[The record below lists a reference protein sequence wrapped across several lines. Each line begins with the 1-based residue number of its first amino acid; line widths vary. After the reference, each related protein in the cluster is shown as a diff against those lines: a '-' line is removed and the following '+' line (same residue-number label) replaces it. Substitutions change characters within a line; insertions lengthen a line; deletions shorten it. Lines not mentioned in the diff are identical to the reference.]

1 MKKIL
6 TLFFLV
12 PLCLL
17 SVLTTIYIFSKKE
30 PLFFIRNI
38 KINGANQLKEGDIMS
53 KVAPFV
59 QENLFKVDIHKMN
72 EVITSHPFVREV
84 RIKKVYPFSIVI
96 DVEEKKASALWV
108 NGEGKVSVLDECG
121 EPYKGLTGAEA
132 KGMFLI
138 NAGERADAKSL
149 YRDVNHWVAKGLIKK
164 EAISEVAYNEGTVT
178 IFGVE
183 DGVEIIL
190 GKEDQEGRLKRAVA
204 VLEDARKRGLLI
216 KCIDARF
223 EKGAI
228 IQERKG

>member
-12 PLCLL
+12 PVCIL
-17 SVLTTIYIFSKKE
+17 SMLTTVYIFSREE

-59 QENLFKVDIHKMN
+59 RGNLFKVDIKKMN
-72 EVITSHPFVREV
+72 EMITSHPFVKEV

-96 DVEEKKASALWV
+96 DVEEKKPSALWV
-108 NGEGKVSVLDECG
+108 NNEGRVKVLDESG

-138 NAGERADAKSL
+138 NGGERADAKSL
-149 YRDVNHWVAKGLIKK
+149 YKDVNRWTAKGIIKK
-164 EAISEVAYNEGTVT
+164 DAISEVAYNEGTVT

-190 GKEDQEGRLKRAVA
+190 GKDDQEGRLKRAMA
-204 VLEDARKRGLLI
+204 VLEDAKKRGLLI

-228 IQERKG
+228 IRERKG

>member
-6 TLFFLV
+6 ALFFLV
-12 PLCLL
+12 PLCVL
-17 SVLTTIYIFSKKE
+17 SMLTTIYIFSRKE
-30 PLFFIRNI
+30 PLFFIRNV
-38 KINGANQLKEGDIMS
+38 KINGVHQLKEGDIMS

-59 QENLFKVDIHKMN
+59 QENLFRVDIQKMN
-72 EVITSHPFVREV
+72 EVITSHPFVKEV
-84 RIKKVYPFSIVI
+84 RIKKVYPFSVVI
-96 DVEEKKASALWV
+96 DVEEKKPSALWIDH
-108 NGEGKVSVLDECG
+108 EGKVKVLDECG
-121 EPYKGLTGAEA
+121 DPYKGLTGAEA

-149 YRDVNHWVAKGLIKK
+149 YRDVNHWVTKGIIRK

-178 IFGVE
+178 IFGIE

-190 GKEDQEGRLKRAVA
+190 GKDDQEGRLKRAIT
-204 VLEDARKRGLLI
+204 VLDDAKKRGLLI

-228 IQERKG
+228 IRERKG